1 MKFKSVSQFFVHS
14 WSKGIVAEEFF
25 EAMEGIGISR
35 LESQRQLEIL
45 KDKGYLE
52 IDSSEDVVLI
62 KPLKDRKEFK
72 KIAKAEEPAKG
83 IKPIRIISLK

>member
-1 MKFKSVSQFFVHS
+1 MKFKSVDQFFVHS
-14 WSKGIVAEEFF
+14 WAKGIVAEEFF

-35 LESQRQLEIL
+35 LEAQERLEFL

-62 KPLKDRKEFK
+62 KPLKERKEFK
-72 KIAKAEEPAKG
+72 KLAKAEEVKAG
-83 IKPIRIISLK
+83 KPIKIISLK

>member
-1 MKFKSVSQFFVHS
+1 MKFKSVAQFFVHC
-14 WSKGIVAEEFF
+14 WMKRIVAEEFF

-35 LESQRQLEIL
+35 LEAQKQLEVL

-72 KIAKAEEPAKG
+72 KISKIKEIINDA
-83 IKPIRIISLK
+83 KPIKIISLK